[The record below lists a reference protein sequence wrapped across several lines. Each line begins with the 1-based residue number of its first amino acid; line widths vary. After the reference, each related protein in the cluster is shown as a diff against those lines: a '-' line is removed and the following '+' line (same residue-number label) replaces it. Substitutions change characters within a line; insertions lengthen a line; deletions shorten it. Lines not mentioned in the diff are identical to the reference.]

1 GVAEFGG
8 HGQVAV
14 HAEDGQIGQRIRA
27 DHLERRLGTV
37 GERRFAVPRTTDDV
51 RVGDQVVVVE
61 HHGRPA
67 AAQQLHAG
75 DLRGEPTRHGG
86 DHAGVGV
93 QGVFVRPAGVRHD
106 DHLQLRL
113 HRYNV
118 LPGGRMPGLCGV
130 RPQRAGRN
138 FAVAVTR
145 SRLRFLV
152 AGVPAQPGHAP
163 AVALDHL
170 LRRAGVPADQPV
182 QVDVAVQVIGLVLQA
197 AGEETL
203 ALDLDRLTVEV
214 ETGDFRPRRPAG
226 RERLTGYGQAAFPV
240 VVRVRH
246 AFRPFRGLQHGVDH
260 QALTPLA
267 ELFVRA
273 VVDEDAQIDAD

>member
-1 GVAEFGG
+1 
-8 HGQVAV
+8 
-14 HAEDGQIGQRIRA
+14 
-27 DHLERRLGTV
+27 
-37 GERRFAVPRTTDDV
+37 
-51 RVGDQVVVVE
+51 
-61 HHGRPA
+61 
-67 AAQQLHAG
+67 
-75 DLRGEPTRHGG
+75 
-86 DHAGVGV
+86 
-93 QGVFVRPAGVRHD
+93 
-106 DHLQLRL
+106 
-113 HRYNV
+113 
-118 LPGGRMPGLCGV
+118 
-130 RPQRAGRN
+130 N

-246 AFRPFRGLQHGVDH
+246 AFRSFRGLQHGVDH
-260 QALTPLA
+260 QALPPLA

-273 VVDEDAQIDAD
+273 VVDEDAQIDADLVGRQAHTLGGVHGLEHVIGERAQRLVELLHRTRRVVQHGVAGDADRVNGHSG